1 MLFFT
6 ACTQEDLIVEQPL
19 IEQQNSNSMK
29 RIWGGENLTNDRY
42 VCKRIAQKLALT
54 DIPCYVV
61 KDVHQIIQNCLAVG
75 LTEACYI
82 KEVYMDSV
90 KMWLPETT
98 RTHNFFKNTLKFSPQ
113 SQTNDSIQISTNLLE
128 TVQIYWP
135 YSENWDGKT
144 IPVITWIGERYG
156 EFYNYAYYYDNGAL
170 KQTIVDDIYMQHNPV
185 WVINLSK
192 YPHSCFPKIVS
203 TTRGVNFESIENN
216 LQVDANGMIMQF
228 LIPKYSDDGSTSG
241 SSSSIY
247 IDDENEINLKNGH
260 KVLIGN
266 IKIEQQQSYYVDT
279 PIEFSSNCAFI
290 NNNYELNEKN

>member
-1 MLFFT
+1 
-6 ACTQEDLIVEQPL
+6 
-19 IEQQNSNSMK
+19 
-29 RIWGGENLTNDRY
+29 
-42 VCKRIAQKLALT
+42 
-54 DIPCYVV
+54 
-61 KDVHQIIQNCLAVG
+61 
-75 LTEACYI
+75 
-82 KEVYMDSV
+82 
-90 KMWLPETT
+90 
-98 RTHNFFKNTLKFSPQ
+98 
-113 SQTNDSIQISTNLLE
+113 
-128 TVQIYWP
+128 
-135 YSENWDGKT
+135 
-144 IPVITWIGERYG
+144 
-156 EFYNYAYYYDNGAL
+156 
-170 KQTIVDDIYMQHNPV
+170 MQHNPV

-247 IDDENEINLKNGH
+247 IDDENEINFKNGH

>member
-1 MLFFT
+1 MKRLFLLYVISMLFFT

-29 RIWGGENLTNDRY
+29 KIWGGENLTNDRY

-128 TVQIYWP
+128 TVQIY
-135 YSENWDGKT
+135 
-144 IPVITWIGERYG
+144 
-156 EFYNYAYYYDNGAL
+156 
-170 KQTIVDDIYMQHNPV
+170 
-185 WVINLSK
+185 
-192 YPHSCFPKIVS
+192 
-203 TTRGVNFESIENN
+203 
-216 LQVDANGMIMQF
+216 
-228 LIPKYSDDGSTSG
+228 
-241 SSSSIY
+241 
-247 IDDENEINLKNGH
+247 
-260 KVLIGN
+260 
-266 IKIEQQQSYYVDT
+266 
-279 PIEFSSNCAFI
+279 
-290 NNNYELNEKN
+290 